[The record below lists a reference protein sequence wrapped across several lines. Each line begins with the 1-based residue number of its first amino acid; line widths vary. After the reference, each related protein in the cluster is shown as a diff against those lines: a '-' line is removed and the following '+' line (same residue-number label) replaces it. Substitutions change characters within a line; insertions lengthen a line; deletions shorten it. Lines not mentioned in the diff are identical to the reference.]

1 MTLSYR
7 QLALAFTGLAAVC
20 AVLYGILFY
29 FGSYL
34 VNAAG
39 LTTGGTDVISGRVIW
54 VACAVPAVL
63 IAWMALAFR
72 RQLLDG
78 ASQGLG

>member
-1 MTLSYR
+1 MKLSYR
-7 QLALAFTGLAAVC
+7 QMALAFAGLAAVS

-34 VNAAG
+34 VNVAG
-39 LTTGGTDVISGRVIW
+39 LSTGGTDHITGRVIW

-63 IAWMALAFR
+63 IGWMALAFR

-78 ASQGLG
+78 AAQGLG